1 MTNEYWVGCVCSCPV
16 LTNVIISVG
25 INNMW
30 SMCVYLEKKFKVHIN
45 YPSLLSFP
53 FSNFRLTAG
62 CVVFSFQFLVTV
74 WSPASKFYCQNLFR
88 TLYSLTRTILPHL
101 QIARWL
107 PWLPHWLSSPDILLG
122 ASSQLLAGW
131 VLCHLPRIS
140 EPGHCFLLSAAEL
153 PVMRNILS

>member
-1 MTNEYWVGCVCSCPV
+1 MTNKYWVGCVCSCPV
-16 LTNVIISVG
+16 LRNVIISVG

-30 SMCVYLEKKFKVHIN
+30 SMCVYLEKKFKVHKN

-62 CVVFSFQFLVTV
+62 CVVFSFQFLVTIR
-74 WSPASKFYCQNLFR
+74 SPASKLSKFISNP
-88 TLYSLTRTILPHL
+88 SLTRTILPHL

-107 PWLPHWLSSPDILLG
+107 PWLPHWLSSPDILLR